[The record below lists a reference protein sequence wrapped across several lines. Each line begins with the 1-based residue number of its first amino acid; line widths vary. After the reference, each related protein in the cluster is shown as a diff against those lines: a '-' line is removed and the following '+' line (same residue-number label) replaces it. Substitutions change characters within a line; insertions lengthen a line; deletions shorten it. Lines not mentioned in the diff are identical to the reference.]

1 LWLACLLNK
10 LLRRTFLVIL
20 NLGFPSQV
28 KDDEGLDTGEYM
40 TAVRLFSENHS
51 ISVIQQQSARTCA
64 ATGEYSSQNTRK
76 VNWNEMFFFKV
87 ERVVSKHNTF
97 RNTFT
102 PLGLDIPWQLFST
115 VISGDFS
122 ESHVFI

>member
-1 LWLACLLNK
+1 
-10 LLRRTFLVIL
+10 
-20 NLGFPSQV
+20 
-28 KDDEGLDTGEYM
+28 M

-87 ERVVSKHNTF
+87 ECVVCKHNTF
-97 RNTFT
+97 WNTFT

>member
-40 TAVRLFSENHS
+40 IAVRLFSENHS
-51 ISVIQQQSARTCA
+51 ISVVQQQSARTCA
-64 ATGEYSSQNTRK
+64 ATGEHSSQNTRK

-87 ERVVSKHNTF
+87 ERVVCKHNTF
-97 RNTFT
+97 WNTFT